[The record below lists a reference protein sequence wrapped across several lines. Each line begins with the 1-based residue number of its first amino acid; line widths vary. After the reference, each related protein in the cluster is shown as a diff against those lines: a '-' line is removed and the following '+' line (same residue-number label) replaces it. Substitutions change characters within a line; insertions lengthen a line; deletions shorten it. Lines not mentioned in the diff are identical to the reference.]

1 MKILLVEDEVK
12 LSSFVRKGL
21 EGEGYWVDTAFDGQ
35 LGLSMAEYGDHE
47 VVILDVS
54 LPQLNG
60 FEVCRRLRAAR
71 PQVGI
76 LLLTALGGIAHN
88 TEGYDA
94 GAADYLVKP
103 FEFQEL
109 LLRLRALHRR
119 YHDAGPGR
127 TLRAADLTLDLRTKR
142 VARAGRPLTLTAREY
157 ALLEYLL
164 LNQGKVVSRV
174 DIAEKVWELNFDT
187 NTNIIDVYIT
197 YLRRK
202 IDKDFTPK
210 LIHTVVGMGYVLRE

>member
-1 MKILLVEDEVK
+1 MKILLVEDEPK

-21 EGEGYWVDTAFDGQ
+21 EGEGYWVEAAFDGQ
-35 LGLSMAEYGDHE
+35 LGLSMALNGDYDL
-47 VVILDVS
+47 VILDVN

-60 FEVCRRLRAAR
+60 FEVCRRLRAER
-71 PQVGI
+71 PQVAV
-76 LLLTALGGIAHN
+76 LLLTALGSIAHK

-94 GAADYLVKP
+94 GADDYLVKP

-109 LLRLRALHRR
+109 LLRVRALYRR

-127 TLRAADLTLDLRTKR
+127 VLRVADLTLHLATKK
-142 VARAGRPLTLTAREY
+142 VARAGQAITLTAREY
-157 ALLEYLL
+157 SLLEYLL
-164 LNQGKVVSRV
+164 LNHGQVVSRV
-174 DIAEKVWELNFDT
+174 DIAEKVWDLNFDT

-202 IDKDFTPK
+202 IDKDFAPK

>member
-1 MKILLVEDEVK
+1 MKILLVEDEAK

-21 EGEGYWVDTAFDGQ
+21 EGEGYWVDAAFDGQ
-35 LGLSMAEYGDHE
+35 LGLSMALRGDYDL
-47 VVILDVS
+47 VILDVN

-60 FEVCRRLRAAR
+60 FEVCRRLRAER
-71 PQVGI
+71 PQVAV
-76 LLLTALGGIAHN
+76 LLLTALGGISHK

-94 GAADYLVKP
+94 GADDYLVKP

-109 LLRLRALHRR
+109 LLRVRALYRR

-127 TLRAADLTLDLRTKR
+127 VLRVADLALHLATKR
-142 VARAGRPLTLTAREY
+142 VERAGQPIALTAREY

-164 LNQGKVVSRV
+164 LNQGHVVSRV
-174 DIAEKVWELNFDT
+174 DIAEKVWDINFDT

-202 IDKDFTPK
+202 IDKDFSPK
-210 LIHTVVGMGYVLRE
+210 LIHTVVGMGYALHE

>member
-1 MKILLVEDEVK
+1 MKILLVEDEAK

-35 LGLSMAEYGDHE
+35 LGLSMALHGEYDL
-47 VVILDVS
+47 VILDVS
-54 LPQLNG
+54 LPELNG
-60 FEVCRRLRAAR
+60 FEVCRRLRAER
-71 PQVGI
+71 PQAPV
-76 LLLTALGGIAHN
+76 LLLTALGGIAHK

-94 GAADYLVKP
+94 GADDYLVKP

-109 LLRLRALHRR
+109 LLRVRALHRR

-127 TLRAADLTLDLRTKR
+127 TLGVADLTMHLATKR
-142 VARAGRPLTLTAREY
+142 VERAGQLVTLTAREH

-164 LNQGKVVSRV
+164 LNRGQVVSRV
-174 DIAEKVWELNFDT
+174 DIAEKVWELKFDT

-202 IDKDFTPK
+202 IDKDFSPK

>member
-1 MKILLVEDEVK
+1 MKILLVEDEAK

-35 LGLSMAEYGDHE
+35 LGLSMALHGDHD
-47 VVILDVS
+47 VIILDVS

-60 FEVCRRLRAAR
+60 FEVCRRLRAER
-71 PQVGI
+71 PQTAI
-76 LLLTALGGIAHN
+76 LLLTALGGIVHKTA
-88 TEGYDA
+88 GYDA
-94 GAADYLVKP
+94 GADDYLVKP

-109 LLRLRALHRR
+109 LLRVRALYRR

-127 TLRAADLTLDLRTKR
+127 TLSAADLTLHLTTKR
-142 VARAGRPLTLTAREY
+142 VERAGQPITLTAREY

-164 LNQGKVVSRV
+164 LNQGHVVSRV
-174 DIAEKVWELNFDT
+174 DIAEKVWDLKFDT

-202 IDKDFTPK
+202 IDKDFAPK

>member
-76 LLLTALGGIAHN
+76 LLLTALGGIAHK

-94 GAADYLVKP
+94 GADDYLVKP

-142 VARAGRPLTLTAREY
+142 VARADRPLTLTAREY